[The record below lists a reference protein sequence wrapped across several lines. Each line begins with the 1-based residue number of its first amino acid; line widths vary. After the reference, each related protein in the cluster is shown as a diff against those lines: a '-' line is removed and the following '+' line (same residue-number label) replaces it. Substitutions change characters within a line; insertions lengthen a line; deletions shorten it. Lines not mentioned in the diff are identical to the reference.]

1 MQILFNFPEVT
12 NNFKPAYDGIQWL
25 NNEDDFK
32 RCSGTTGYQWWTLE
46 CVNNETGY
54 MHNRVRMVVASFLCK
69 HLLINWQWEKL
80 ILLKSYWIMKC
91 HLMWQWQW
99 AAGTGCD
106 ATPYF
111 RVFNPSIQLKKFDEK
126 VFILGSGFLN
136 LNSVT
141 ESLW

>member
-1 MQILFNFPEVT
+1 MISSVGVPELLDI
-12 NNFKPAYDGIQWL
+12 NGGQ
-25 NNEDDFK
+25 
-32 RCSGTTGYQWWTLE
+32 E
-46 CVNNETGY
+46 CVNNERLY

-80 ILLKSYWIMKC
+80 ILLKSWIMKC
-91 HLMWQWQW
+91 HLMW
-99 AAGTGCD
+99 AIGNGHGCD

-126 VFILGSGFLN
+126 VIYISGFLN